1 MTLSDLFK
9 RLRVDPY
16 IAAIVLMVVLASIIP
31 ARGMAAPA
39 MSGLTYAAI
48 ALLFFLYGARLP
60 VETIIQGL
68 THWRLQLTVLVSTFI
83 LFPIIGLGF
92 SHLFQSLLGPSLS
105 AGLLFLCLLPSTV
118 QSSIAFTSIARGNVA
133 AALCS
138 ASISNLLGI
147 FISPLLVALLLSTHG
162 GGISVASIK
171 DIVLQLLVPFLAGQ
185 ILRPWLK
192 GFVIKHKFLLGFVDR
207 GSILLVV
214 YTAFSEGVVNGIWTQ
229 IDIQS
234 LILLLV
240 ANLILLCVVLV
251 ITTVVSRRFGFSKE
265 DEIAIVFCGSKKS
278 LASGIPIANVLFPA
292 HLVGLTVLPLMLF
305 HQVQLMACA
314 TLARRYARR
323 PELAQGSVEPGLGGR
338 APQQQPQQQ

>member
-1 MTLSDLFK
+1 MKRSLFQ
-9 RLRVDPY
+9 RLRIDPY
-16 IAAIVLMVVLASIIP
+16 IVAIVMMVVLASILP
-31 ARGMAAPA
+31 CRGQAAVV
-39 MSGLTYAAI
+39 MNGVTYAAI

-68 THWRLQLTVLVSTFI
+68 TNWRLQITVLLSTFL
-83 LFPIIGLGF
+83 LFPLLGLAF
-92 SHLFQSLLGPSLS
+92 SHLFQGLLGPSLS
-105 AGLLFLCLLPSTV
+105 LGLLFLCLLPSTV

-147 FISPLLVALLLSTHG
+147 FISPLLVALLLARHDA
-162 GGISVASIK
+162 GISASSIK

-192 GFVIKHKFLLGFVDR
+192 NFVGKHKFLLSLVDR

-214 YTAFSEGVVNGIWTQ
+214 YTAFSEGVVNGIWSQ

-234 LILLLV
+234 LLLLLG
-240 ANLILLCVVLV
+240 ANLILLAIVLV
-251 ITTVVSRRFGFSKE
+251 LTTIISRRMGFSKE

-292 HLVGLTVLPLMLF
+292 QTVGLMVLPLMLF

-314 TLARRYARR
+314 AIARRYARR
-323 PELAQGSVEPGLGGR
+323 PVQETH
-338 APQQQPQQQ
+338 

>member
-1 MTLSDLFK
+1 MTLSTILK
-9 RLRVDPY
+9 RLRIDPY
-16 IAAIVLMVVLASIIP
+16 ILAIVMMVVLASLLP
-31 ARGMAAPA
+31 CRGQAAVV
-39 MSGLTYAAI
+39 MSDITYVAI

-60 VETIIQGL
+60 AETILQGL
-68 THWRLQLTVLVSTFI
+68 TNWRLQLTVLLSTFL
-83 LFPIIGLGF
+83 LFPLLGLAL
-92 SHLFQSLLGPSLS
+92 SHLLEPVLGPSLS
-105 AGLLFLCLLPSTV
+105 VGLLFLCLLPSTV

-147 FISPLLVALLLSTHG
+147 VVSPLLVGLLLSTHG
-162 GGISVASIK
+162 AGISVSSIK

-185 ILRPWLK
+185 VLRPWLK
-192 GFVIKHKFLLGFVDR
+192 NFVIKHKFLLGLVDR

-214 YTAFSEGVVNGIWTQ
+214 YTAFSEGVVNGIWHQ
-229 IDIQS
+229 IAPES
-234 LILLLV
+234 LVLLLV
-240 ANLILLCVVLV
+240 ANLGLLAIVLIL
-251 ITTVVSRRFGFSKE
+251 TTIISRRMGFSKE

-292 HLVGLTVLPLMLF
+292 QAVGLMVLPLMLF

-323 PELAQGSVEPGLGGR
+323 IEQAKSTN
-338 APQQQPQQQ
+338 

>member
-1 MTLSDLFK
+1 MAKTTFLK

-16 IAAIVLMVVLASIIP
+16 ILAIVLMVVLASVIP
-31 ARGMAAPA
+31 CRGQAAVF
-39 MSGLTYAAI
+39 MNDVTYAAI

-60 VETIIQGL
+60 IETIIEGL
-68 THWRLQLTVLVSTFI
+68 TNWRLQVTVLACTFL
-83 LFPIIGLGF
+83 LFPILGLVF

-105 AGLLFLCLLPSTV
+105 TGLLFLCLLPSTV

-147 FISPLLVALLLSTHG
+147 FVSPLLVTLLIAKHG
-162 GGISVASIK
+162 TGISAASIK

-185 ILRPWLK
+185 LLRPWLK
-192 GFVIKHKFLLGFVDR
+192 GFVLKHKFLLGLVDR

-214 YTAFSEGVVNGIWTQ
+214 YTAFSEGVVHGIWNQ
-229 IDIQS
+229 IDLRS
-234 LILLLV
+234 LLLLLLV
-240 ANLILLCVVLV
+240 NLLLLVVLLM
-251 ITTVVSRRFGFSKE
+251 ITTIASRRMGFSKE

-278 LASGIPIANVLFPA
+278 LASGLPIANVLFPIQT
-292 HLVGLTVLPLMLF
+292 VGLLVLPLMLF

-314 TLARRYARR
+314 ALARRYARR
-323 PELAQGSVEPGLGGR
+323 QEIT
-338 APQQQPQQQ
+338 QPTK

>member
-1 MTLSDLFK
+1 MKRSLLQ

-16 IAAIVLMVVLASIIP
+16 ILAIVMMVVLASVLP
-31 ARGMAAPA
+31 CRGQAAVV
-39 MSGLTYAAI
+39 MNGLTYAAI
-48 ALLFFLYGARLP
+48 SLLFFLYGARLP

-68 THWRLQLTVLVSTFI
+68 TNWRLQITVLLSTFL
-83 LFPIIGLGF
+83 LFPLLGLAF
-92 SHLFQSLLGPSLS
+92 SHLFQGLLGPSLS
-105 AGLLFLCLLPSTV
+105 LGLLFLCLLPSTV

-147 FISPLLVALLLSTHG
+147 FISPLLVALLLARHDA
-162 GGISVASIK
+162 GISASSIK

-192 GFVIKHKFLLGFVDR
+192 NFVGKHKFLLGLVDR

-214 YTAFSEGVVNGIWTQ
+214 YTAFSEGVVNGIWSQ

-234 LILLLV
+234 LLLLLV
-240 ANLILLCVVLV
+240 ANLILLTVVLV
-251 ITTVVSRRFGFSKE
+251 LTTIISRRMGFSKE

-292 HLVGLTVLPLMLF
+292 QTVGLMVLPLMLF

-314 TLARRYARR
+314 AIARRYARR
-323 PELAQGSVEPGLGGR
+323 PVQETH
-338 APQQQPQQQ
+338 

>member
-1 MTLSDLFK
+1 MKRSLLQ

-16 IAAIVLMVVLASIIP
+16 ILAIVMMVVLASILP
-31 ARGMAAPA
+31 CRGQAAVV
-39 MSGLTYAAI
+39 MNGVTYAAI
-48 ALLFFLYGARLP
+48 SLLFFLYGARLP

-68 THWRLQLTVLVSTFI
+68 TNWRLQVTVLLSTFL
-83 LFPIIGLGF
+83 LFPLLGLAF
-92 SHLFQSLLGPSLS
+92 SHLFQGLLGPSLS
-105 AGLLFLCLLPSTV
+105 LGLLFLCLLPSTV

-147 FISPLLVALLLSTHG
+147 FISPLLVALLLARHDA
-162 GGISVASIK
+162 GISASSIK

-192 GFVIKHKFLLGFVDR
+192 GFVGKHKFLLGLVDR

-214 YTAFSEGVVNGIWTQ
+214 YTAFSEGVVNGIWSQ

-234 LILLLV
+234 LLLLLV
-240 ANLILLCVVLV
+240 ANLILLTVVLV
-251 ITTVVSRRFGFSKE
+251 LTTIISRRMGFSKE

-292 HLVGLTVLPLMLF
+292 QTVGLMVLPLMLF

-314 TLARRYARR
+314 AIARRYARR
-323 PELAQGSVEPGLGGR
+323 PVQETH
-338 APQQQPQQQ
+338 

>member
-1 MTLSDLFK
+1 MAKTTFLK

-16 IAAIVLMVVLASIIP
+16 IVAIVLMVVLASVIP
-31 ARGMAAPA
+31 CRGQAAVV
-39 MSGLTYAAI
+39 MNDITYAAI

-60 VETIIQGL
+60 VETIIEGL
-68 THWRLQLTVLVSTFI
+68 TNWRLQVTVLVCTFL
-83 LFPIIGLGF
+83 LFPILGLVF

-105 AGLLFLCLLPSTV
+105 TGLLFLCLLPSTV

-147 FISPLLVALLLSTHG
+147 FVSPLLVTLLIAKHG
-162 GGISVASIK
+162 TGISAASIK

-185 ILRPWLK
+185 LLRPWLK
-192 GFVIKHKFLLGFVDR
+192 GFALKHKFLLSLVDR

-214 YTAFSEGVVNGIWTQ
+214 YTAFSEGVVHGIWSQ
-229 IDIQS
+229 IDLKS
-234 LILLLV
+234 LLLLLV
-240 ANLILLCVVLV
+240 VNLLLLIVLLV
-251 ITTVVSRRFGFSKE
+251 LTTIASRRMGFSKE

-292 HLVGLTVLPLMLF
+292 QTVGLLVLPLMLF

-323 PELAQGSVEPGLGGR
+323 QETT
-338 APQQQPQQQ
+338 QPNK

>member
-1 MTLSDLFK
+1 MTFGERLKSYGFDL
-9 RLRVDPY
+9 Y
-16 IAAIVLMVVLASIIP
+16 VVLLLATVGLATILP
-31 ARGMAAPA
+31 ARGAFVGIVGVATDA
-39 MSGLTYAAI
+39 GI
-48 ALLFFLYGARLP
+48 ALLFFLYGARLD
-60 VETIIQGL
+60 TSSIIAGISN
-68 THWRLQLTVLVSTFI
+68 WRLQLMVLATTFVV
-83 LFPIIGLGF
+83 FPVIGLMMGK
-92 SHLFQSLLGPSLS
+92 LAEPWLGPEVTVGLVYLS
-105 AGLLFLCLLPSTV
+105 LLPSTV

-147 FISPLLVALLLSTHG
+147 FISPLLVALLLARHDA
-162 GGISVASIK
+162 GISASSIK

-192 GFVIKHKFLLGFVDR
+192 NFVGKHKFLLGLVDR

-214 YTAFSEGVVNGIWTQ
+214 YTAFSEGVVNGIWSQ

-234 LILLLV
+234 LLLLLV
-240 ANLILLCVVLV
+240 ANLILLTVVLV
-251 ITTVVSRRFGFSKE
+251 LTTIISRRMGFSKE

-292 HLVGLTVLPLMLF
+292 QTVGLMVLPLMLF

-314 TLARRYARR
+314 AIARRYARR
-323 PELAQGSVEPGLGGR
+323 PVQETH
-338 APQQQPQQQ
+338 